1 MKKRFLS
8 CLMALALCLTLL
20 PAAALA
26 EETEGTAQ
34 TPPAVEGAADP
45 ANGEAKQEKQSVA
58 PEQENQSAEQEE
70 QQEDPAVK
78 QDEAVANVQAMIDAL
93 PDAEKLD
100 GMGDAAL
107 EAVTAQL
114 AAIEG
119 AMEDMTDEQL
129 DKLEAARYEAA
140 VSALAQLGGGD
151 APAIMAAASGVT
163 EYKLWVGGVQ
173 VTSENKDNIPGLS
186 RGKASYDP
194 DTKTLTLD
202 HARIN
207 KTGTQSGVDSAI
219 YCSHMYGNYNN
230 AVVET
235 IELIG
240 DNTVT
245 CSSGTSG
252 RFRMIYAECNYITI
266 KGEGSLDVIAS
277 DCTEGYPWYSNA
289 ISCSGR
295 LTIDHTTV
303 RAYSGNPDAVDR
315 GNFAIDLSY
324 YGGNLILKD
333 AKVTGGVKRKV
344 TNPPVSSS
352 GFKYSELKYYRTLT
366 IVPTEGHEHYICGG
380 QYKCDATHAEESSL
394 TKFTAW
400 SNPNELPMDAGSYY
414 LTENVTLSEA
424 WTPAENVNLCLNGH
438 KITGPDGADVI
449 SVPDGIAVA
458 VCDCGGDNAA
468 SSEATICHADGV
480 SGNGVKVA
488 VGGTFSLYSG
498 KITSNT
504 CGVNNAGTFNMYG
517 GSITGNSNDSG
528 AGGVINSGNI
538 KLYGGTITGNSSAA
552 GTGAVQTQSGSTV
565 TLGSHSNITGNTSG
579 SEDTTCNL
587 YLAEGVLIT
596 VDDSRDLY
604 FRGKVGIS
612 AYNQETLTDYD
623 KILTI
628 SRNALSPNT
637 SPYDYFETDHAD
649 YETCKD
655 GNGKLAL
662 RKARTPVS
670 IDYSYSLDY
679 NGAEQ
684 TGVRE
689 KTGYTLMGET
699 KATFPGEY
707 TATATLTEGYKW
719 TDNSTDPKNQ
729 KWRINKRAV
738 QAADFTVTPASAAYT
753 GLAQA
758 PTVSLKPTLA
768 QNGGYGDL
776 TVVYWSSNDRAYLTA
791 DQVKDVG
798 KYYVYVSLTGGDYFK
813 SAARTYL
820 GTFEIT
826 KAAAP
831 VAPNCSFSF
840 DGENAGKLMGATAVM
855 EYSLDGGRSWTDC
868 TADMELA
875 AADITSENGIQ
886 IRVKGTANV
895 NAGEIQTI
903 SITEQAAPAAGKTD
917 CTGKDAKGSLTGVST
932 AMEYKLG
939 TDGAWTPITG
949 STVTG
954 LEGGTYYVRCKA
966 SGTKLASPAQE
977 LTIAA
982 YQLKTDKDI
991 TGFTIKGVNG
1001 TINESGRTVTV
1012 DLPYAVD
1019 TDITALA
1026 PEITVSALAA
1036 VNPASGAAQD
1046 FTDPVVYTVTAED
1059 GSTKTYTVTVTVEQL
1074 KLTSVTA
1081 PENKTLDNF
1090 CETADAV
1097 IGVLPSAVAV
1107 TTENPG
1113 ITTLPCAWTCSGI
1126 YNKTPGAENTFH
1138 WKANTNGCN
1147 VNGQTVEGDVT
1158 VTNRAAIQLT
1168 ADAATLTAEKEYDGS
1183 NAISGT
1189 AAIGSITGI
1198 EATDHVAVKADAS
1211 YDGKAVGAR
1220 TITVTYTL
1228 EGTDAWKYLPPA
1240 QQQQAGSIKQRPVT
1254 ISGLAAAARK
1264 YEENNYHVALTG
1276 GTIEN
1281 LVSGEKVTIDLSGA
1295 AGVIADN
1302 MVGANKP
1309 VTVSGVELSGAD
1321 AGNYVL
1327 SAQPTGVTA
1336 DINMADQTPTI
1347 TDAARISRGGKTLDL
1362 SGLVSGAQG
1371 PVTFEISVGGE
1382 YAALSGSTLT
1392 TKDNVGTVKITVKIG
1407 EVDLNSDGKP
1417 EYNAYTGTDAITVS
1431 VTLKETSTVTAAPT
1445 AITGLVYKGSNQALI
1460 TAGTA
1465 TGGTLYYKLN
1475 NGTYSKELPTAQDA
1489 GDYTIY
1495 YKAVGDDDHEDTE
1508 ERSFAVTIQKAIITV
1523 KAKDQ
1528 SAYVG
1533 DKVPALSEDSYTVS
1547 GLVGEEKL
1555 TTQPTVKYVGADGNE
1570 IVPDMTKT
1578 GEVKISASGAVASDN
1593 YTIRYEDGKLTVSTR
1608 PSSGGS
1614 SNDSSYTVSVDKT
1627 KNGAITVSPKSASKG
1642 DTVTVTV
1649 KPDKGYELDTLKILD
1664 KNGDK
1669 VKLTEKNG
1677 KYTFVMP
1684 AGKVTVKSSFAE
1696 EAPEQIFADVPVDAY
1711 YYEAVKWAAEKGITG
1726 GIGNGLFAPD
1736 LNCTRAQIVTFLWRA
1751 AGSPEPKGTVSFA
1764 DVSAGSYYAKA
1775 VAWAVENGITGG
1787 TGNGL
1792 FSPDATCT
1800 RAQSAAF
1807 LYRAAGSPAVNGSAG
1822 FSDVAAD
1829 AYYAQAVAWA
1839 KEHGITDGIGG
1850 GLFGS
1855 ANDCTRAQIAAFLW
1869 RLYAEK

>member
-1 MKKRFLS
+1 MKKRILS

-20 PAAALA
+20 PTAALA
-26 EETEGTAQ
+26 EETEGTVQ
-34 TPPAVEGAADP
+34 TPPAVKEAADP
-45 ANGEAKQEKQSVA
+45 ANGEAKQEKQSAA

-70 QQEDPAVK
+70 QQENSASK
-78 QDEAVANVQAMIDAL
+78 QDEAVAAMQAMIDAL
-93 PDAEKLD
+93 PDAKALD
-100 GMGDAAL
+100 GMDDEAL

-114 AAIEG
+114 AAIED

-151 APAIMAAASGVT
+151 APAIMAAGGRVA
-163 EYKLWVGGVQ
+163 EYHLWVGGSR
-173 VTSENKDNIPGLS
+173 VTSENKDNIPIQG
-186 RGKASYDP
+186 GKASYDP
-194 DTKTLTLD
+194 DTKTLTLNN
-202 HARIN
+202 ATIN
-207 KTGTQSGVDSAI
+207 QTVDNGSYGTRSAI
-219 YCSHMYGNYNN
+219 FCS
-230 AVVET
+230 
-235 IELIG
+235 
-240 DNTVT
+240 D
-245 CSSGTSG
+245 
-252 RFRMIYAECNYITI
+252 
-266 KGEGSLDVIAS
+266 
-277 DCTEGYPWYSNA
+277 YSNA
-289 ISCSGR
+289 DLQKIVLVGSNSVYASNTSYAKYQIICVVDD
-295 LTIDHTTV
+295 LTITGGGSLTVSAPYSTTYTGNDTRWSEGIYVFGDLVIDHTTV
-303 RAYSGNPDAVDR
+303 SV
-315 GNFAIDLSY
+315 S
-324 YGGNLILKD
+324 GGNASASNSLNSAIYFGGSTRLILNGT
-333 AKVTGGVKRKV
+333 KVTSCTKKAGK
-344 TNPPVSSS
+344 TDTS
-352 GFKYSELKYYRTLT
+352 GFKYSELNDYRVLK
-366 IVPTEGHEHYICGG
+366 IGLKSGHEHYICGG

-400 SNPNELPMDAGSYY
+400 SSSNELPMEAGSYY

-424 WTPAENVNLCLNGH
+424 WTPAEDVNLCLNGY

-449 SVPDGIAVA
+449 SVPDGRAVA

-468 SSEATICHADGV
+468 SSEAKIYHADGA

-488 VGGTFSLYSG
+488 GGGTFSLYSG

-517 GSITGNSNDSG
+517 GSITGNSNGSG
-528 AGGVINSGNI
+528 AGGVANAGTMQM
-538 KLYGGTITGNSSAA
+538 YGGTITGNSSAA

-565 TLGSHSNITGNTSG
+565 TLGGRSNITDNTSG
-579 SEDTTCNL
+579 SENTVCNL

-596 VDDSRDLY
+596 VDASSDLY
-604 FRGKVGIS
+604 FRGKAGIS

-628 SRNALSPNT
+628 SGNALSSNT
-637 SPYDYFETDHAD
+637 SPYSYFKTDHAD

-670 IDYSYSLDY
+670 IDYLYSLDY
-679 NGAEQ
+679 NGTEQ

-689 KTGYTLMGET
+689 KTGYTLAGET
-699 KATFPGEY
+699 KATFPGKY

-729 KWRINKRAV
+729 KWSINKRTA

-798 KYYVYVSLTGGDYFK
+798 KYYVYVSLTGGDYFE

-831 VAPNCSFSF
+831 AAPNCSFSF

-855 EYSLDGGRSWTDC
+855 EYSLDGGSSWTDC
-868 TADMELA
+868 AADMELA

-903 SITEQAAPAAGKTD
+903 SITEQAVPAAGKTD
-917 CTGKDAKGSLTGVST
+917 CTGKDAKGSLTGVS
-932 AMEYKLG
+932 AVMEYKLG

-982 YQLKTDKDI
+982 YQLKTDKNI
-991 TGFTIKGVNG
+991 TRFTIKGVNG
-1001 TINESGRTVTV
+1001 TINESSRTITV

-1046 FTDPVVYTVTAED
+1046 FTDPAVYTVTAED
-1059 GSTKTYTVTVTVEQL
+1059 GSTKTYTVTITVEQL

-1097 IGVLPSAVAV
+1097 IGVLPGTVTV

-1198 EATDHVAVKADAS
+1198 EATDDVAVKTDAS
-1211 YDGKAVGAR
+1211 YDGKAVGAH

-1240 QQQQAGSIKQRPVT
+1240 QQRQAGNIKQRPVT

-1264 YEENNYHVALTG
+1264 YEEDNYHVALTG

-1295 AGVIADN
+1295 VGVIADN

-1309 VTVSGVELSGAD
+1309 VTVSGVELSGQD

-1347 TDAARISRGGKTLDL
+1347 TDTARISRGGKTLDL

-1371 PVTFEISVGGE
+1371 TVTFEISAGGE
-1382 YAALSGSTLT
+1382 YAALNGSTLT

-1431 VTLKETSTVTAAPT
+1431 VTLKETSTITAAPT
-1445 AITGLVYKGSNQALI
+1445 AITDLVYKGSNQALI

-1489 GDYTIY
+1489 GDYTVY

-1508 ERSFAVTIQKAIITV
+1508 ERSFAVTIQKAVITV

-1528 SAYVG
+1528 TAYVG
-1533 DKVPALSEDSYTVS
+1533 DKKAPALGEDSCTVS

-1555 TTQPTVKYVGADGNE
+1555 TTQPTAKYVDADGKE

-1578 GEVKISASGAVASDN
+1578 GEVKISAGGAAASDN
-1593 YTIRYEDGKLTVSTR
+1593 YTIRYEDGKLTISTH
-1608 PSSGGS
+1608 PSSGGGGS
-1614 SNDSSYTVSVDKT
+1614 SRPSTHPVKAEVSKDPDGTVSLSKT
-1627 KNGAITVSPKSASKG
+1627 NAAKG
-1642 DTVTVTV
+1642 DKVTITV
-1649 KPDKGYELDTLKILD
+1649 KPERHYEVDEVIVRDSKGKQLAVKN
-1664 KNGDK
+1664 NGD
-1669 VKLTEKNG
+1669 G
-1677 KYTFVMP
+1677 TFTFEMP
-1684 AGKVTVKSSFAE
+1684 ADKVTVEPTFSWVN
-1696 EAPEQIFADVPVDAY
+1696 PFADVANSAYYVDAV
-1711 YYEAVKWAAEKGITG
+1711 EWMLKREVTQGTTDTTFSP
-1726 GIGNGLFAPD
+1726 N

-1751 AGSPEPKGTVSFA
+1751 AGSPEPKGAVSFA
-1764 DVSAGSYYAKA
+1764 DVPAGSYYAKA
-1775 VAWAVENGITGG
+1775 VAWAIENGITGG
-1787 TGNGL
+1787 TGDGL
-1792 FSPDATCT
+1792 FSPDAACT

>member
-1 MKKRFLS
+1 
-8 CLMALALCLTLL
+8 MALALCLTLL

-26 EETEGTAQ
+26 EETEGMEQ
-34 TPPAVEGAADP
+34 TPPAVGEAADP
-45 ANGEAKQEKQSVA
+45 ANGEAKRENLPAA
-58 PEQENQSAEQEE
+58 PEQEGQPTEQKK
-70 QQEDPAVK
+70 QQADPAVK
-78 QDEAVANVQAMIDAL
+78 QDEAVATVQAMIDAL

-100 GMGDAAL
+100 GMDDEAL

-114 AAIEG
+114 AAIED

-151 APAIMAAASGVT
+151 APAIMAAGGRVA
-163 EYKLWVGGVQ
+163 EYHLWIGGSR
-173 VTSENKDNIPGLS
+173 VTSENKDNIPIQG
-186 RGKASYDP
+186 GKASYDP

-202 HARIN
+202 HATIN
-207 KTGTQSGVDSAI
+207 QTVDNGSYGSRSAI
-219 YCSHMYGNYNN
+219 FCS
-230 AVVET
+230 
-235 IELIG
+235 
-240 DNTVT
+240 D
-245 CSSGTSG
+245 
-252 RFRMIYAECNYITI
+252 
-266 KGEGSLDVIAS
+266 
-277 DCTEGYPWYSNA
+277 YSNA
-289 ISCSGR
+289 DLQKIVLVGSNSVYASNTSYAKYQIICVVDD
-295 LTIDHTTV
+295 LTITGGGSLTVSAPYSTTYTGNDTRWSEGIYVFGDLIIDHTTV
-303 RAYSGNPDAVDR
+303 SV
-315 GNFAIDLSY
+315 S
-324 YGGNLILKD
+324 GGNASASNSLNSAIYFGGSTRLILNGT
-333 AKVTGGVKRKV
+333 KVTSCTKKAGK
-344 TNPPVSSS
+344 TDTS
-352 GFKYSELKYYRTLT
+352 GFKYSELNDYRVLK
-366 IVPTEGHEHYICGG
+366 IGLKSGHEHYICGG

-400 SNPNELPMDAGSYY
+400 SSLTELPMDAGSYY
-414 LTENVTLSEA
+414 LTGDVTLSAA

-438 KITGPDGADVI
+438 KITGPDGDDVI
-449 SVPDGIAVA
+449 SVPDGKAVA

-468 SSEATICHADGV
+468 SSEAKIYHADGAP
-480 SGNGVKVA
+480 GNGVKVA
-488 VGGTFSLYSG
+488 GGGTFSLYSG

-517 GSITGNSNDSG
+517 GSITGNSNDNG
-528 AGGVINSGNI
+528 AGGVANAGTMQM
-538 KLYGGTITGNSSAA
+538 YGGTITGNSSAA

-565 TLGSHSNITGNTSG
+565 TLGGRSNITDNTSG
-579 SEDTTCNL
+579 SENTVCNL
-587 YLAEGVLIT
+587 YLAEGVLIS
-596 VDDSRDLY
+596 VDASRDLY
-604 FRGKVGIS
+604 FRGKAGIS

-623 KILTI
+623 GILTI
-628 SRNALSPNT
+628 SGNALSSNT
-637 SPYDYFETDHAD
+637 SPYSYFKTDHAD

-670 IDYSYSLDY
+670 IDYLYSLDY
-679 NGAEQ
+679 NGTEQ

-689 KTGYTLMGET
+689 KTGYTLAGET
-699 KATFPGEY
+699 KATFPGKY

-729 KWRINKRAV
+729 KWSINKRTA

-776 TVVYWSSNDRAYLTA
+776 TAVYWSSNDRADLTA

-798 KYYVYVSLTGGDYFK
+798 KYSVYVSLTGGDYFK
-813 SAARTYL
+813 PVSRKYL

-831 VAPNCSFSF
+831 GAPNCSFSF

-855 EYSLDGGRSWTDC
+855 EYSLDGSSSWTDC
-868 TADMELA
+868 AADMELA

-917 CTGKDAKGSLTGVST
+917 CTGKDAKGSLTGVSA

-977 LTIAA
+977 LIIAA

-991 TGFTIKGVNG
+991 TGFTLKGVDG
-1001 TINESGRTVTV
+1001 TINESSQTITV

-1126 YNKTPGAENTFH
+1126 YNKAPGAENTFH

-1211 YDGKAVGAR
+1211 YDGKAVGAH
-1220 TITVTYTL
+1220 TITVTYSL

-1240 QQQQAGSIKQRPVT
+1240 QQQLAGSIKQRPVT

-1264 YEENNYHVALTG
+1264 YEEDNYYVALTG

-1295 AGVIADN
+1295 VGVIADN

-1309 VTVSGVELSGAD
+1309 VTVSGVELSGQD

-1347 TDAARISRGGKTLDL
+1347 TDTARISRGGKTLDL

-1371 PVTFEISVGGE
+1371 TAAFEISAGGE
-1382 YAALSGSTLT
+1382 YAALNGSTLT

-1417 EYNAYTGTDAITVS
+1417 EYNTYTGTDAITVS
-1431 VTLKETSTVTAAPT
+1431 VTLKETSTVTAVPT
-1445 AITGLVYKGSNQALI
+1445 AITDLVYKGSNQALI

-1489 GDYTIY
+1489 GDYTVY

-1508 ERSFAVTIQKAIITV
+1508 ERSFTVTIQKAIITV

-1528 SAYVG
+1528 TAYVG
-1533 DKVPALSEDSYTVS
+1533 DKVPALGADSYTVS

-1578 GEVKISASGAVASDN
+1578 GEVKISASGAVASGN
-1593 YTIRYEDGKLTVSTR
+1593 YTIRYEDGKLTVSTH

-1627 KNGAITVSPKSASKG
+1627 KNGTITVSPKSASKG

-1649 KPDKGYELDTLKILD
+1649 KPDKGYELDALKILD
-1664 KNGDK
+1664 QNGDK

-1775 VAWAVENGITGG
+1775 VAWAIENGITGG

-1792 FSPDATCT
+1792 FSPDAACT